1 MSWGHVV
8 GACRGDMLWGHV
20 VGACRGVCRGDMSVC
35 VGTPRG
41 WMPNLNFFI
50 DHEVVASRFVVFLLF
65 LLCRILSPIPAGSC
79 LLHYTCF
86 SCFIFVFLLICFVF
100 LLILLLFLLL
110 LLLLLYLYNGTLA
123 KNRHELD
130 VL

>member
-1 MSWGHVV
+1 M
-8 GACRGDMLWGHV
+8 
-20 VGACRGVCRGDMSVC
+20 GACRGVCRGDMSVC

-50 DHEVVASRFVVFLLF
+50 DHEVVASRFVVFLFSVVQDSFSDPCRFMFASLHLF
-65 LLCRILSPIPAGSC
+65 FLFYFCFVLL
-79 LLHYTCF
+79 
-86 SCFIFVFLLICFVF
+86 CFVF